1 MNGAW
6 VRIKQ
11 ASEFYGVSIFT
22 LRGWE
27 KENKIECR
35 RTFGNQRL
43 FYINS
48 TTSHPLQGQCHAKT
62 DKKDYIYIRVS
73 SKKQEDDLNRQK
85 SFLLSKFPTCKV
97 VKDIGSGLNYKRK
110 GLRKLLELSNQGKV
124 SKIIVFSKDRLCRFG
139 FDLLE
144 YVFENNGTEVVV
156 FESDKKTKEEE
167 FCEDILSILQVF
179 SCRWNGRRKY
189 RIDIKD
195 DKNKKDKVNIEFS
208 TEENV

>member
-1 MNGAW
+1 MELGFVSNKLLSFMASRSLPSEDGKKK
-6 VRIKQ
+6 IKLNV
-11 ASEFYGVSIFT
+11 EELLEIKDFFT
-22 LRGWE
+22 LTAQLRTHYKDNVMLKLTKKIISTLE
-27 KENKIECR
+27 SPLKNKKTI
-35 RTFGNQRL
+35 
-43 FYINS
+43 S
-48 TTSHPLQGQCHAKT
+48 TGK
-62 DKKDYIYIRVS
+62 RVS
-73 SKKQEDDLNRQK
+73 YYLN
-85 SFLLSKFPTCKV
+85 SPTCKV